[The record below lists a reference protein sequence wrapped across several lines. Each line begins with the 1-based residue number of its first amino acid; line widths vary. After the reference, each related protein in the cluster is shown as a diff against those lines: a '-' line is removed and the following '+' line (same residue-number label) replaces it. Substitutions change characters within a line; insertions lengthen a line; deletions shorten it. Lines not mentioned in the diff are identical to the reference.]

1 MSVVGKIAS
10 VTALSAAVL
19 MGGVGVAQAQQPPAR
34 PAAEAEIP
42 IPLKVT
48 VTIQRFEGEA
58 KTASL
63 PFTLWVNTGR
73 DAASIRMGSDVPVP
87 TTTLSEGTTTM
98 SYRYQSVGT
107 NIDCTASVVSDG
119 LFRVFLSIDDS
130 QLSQVKG
137 AVPAQVDGARAV
149 LQRFRATHSPILR
162 DGQTV
167 QFSVAT
173 DKTTGEVT
181 KLEVTLNV
189 VK

>member
-1 MSVVGKIAS
+1 MSVMGRTVS
-10 VTALSAAVL
+10 VAVLSAAVL
-19 MGGVGVAQAQQPPAR
+19 VGGVGVALAQQPNSRA
-34 PAAEAEIP
+34 AAEAEVP

-48 VTIQRFEGEA
+48 VTIMRFSGEK

-73 DAASIRMGSDVPVP
+73 DNASIRMGSDVPVP
-87 TTTLSEGTTTM
+87 TTTTSDGTTTV

-107 NIDCTASVVSDG
+107 NIDCTAAVVSDG
-119 LFRVFLSIDDS
+119 LFRVSLNIDDS
-130 QLSQVKG
+130 QLSQVNG

-149 LQRFRATHSPILR
+149 LQRFRAAHSPILR